1 MEKDEILRRPRPLIE
16 DRIDLRHRIMDALI
30 DSGMKLQHGHLAK
43 SIDKIDEIVW
53 VDGDMRTTRLRYD
66 LFTTF
71 RRKGID
77 FDEKDAVAIFES
89 TAASLLARGTGLDFD
104 GLGPN
109 DIDLRRDDRIVEAIE
124 LQTKFNARLV
134 DLLEHLPRSGAMS
147 LVPPAEESADPR
159 MPAATG
165 AAGRALTRAAGN
177 ANQKIE
183 QPSKPGTPGGKGK
196 PKP

>member
-1 MEKDEILRRPRPLIE
+1 MEKDEILRRPRPLIA

-43 SIDKIDEIVW
+43 SINKIDEIVW

-77 FDEKDAVAIFES
+77 FDEEGAVDTFEA
-89 TAASLLARGTGLDFD
+89 TADTLLARGTGLEFD
-104 GLGPN
+104 GLGPD
-109 DIDLRRDDRIVEAIE
+109 DIKISEKYTLAQAMHIQASVNE
-124 LQTKFNARLV
+124 RLII
-134 DLLEHLPRSGAMS
+134 LLEKL
-147 LVPPAEESADPR
+147 
-159 MPAATG
+159 
-165 AAGRALTRAAGN
+165 
-177 ANQKIE
+177 ANQPLIAGVSPPPMKPGVLTNEHSDVNQKPE
-183 QPSKPGTPGGKGK
+183 QPSKLGTPGGKGK